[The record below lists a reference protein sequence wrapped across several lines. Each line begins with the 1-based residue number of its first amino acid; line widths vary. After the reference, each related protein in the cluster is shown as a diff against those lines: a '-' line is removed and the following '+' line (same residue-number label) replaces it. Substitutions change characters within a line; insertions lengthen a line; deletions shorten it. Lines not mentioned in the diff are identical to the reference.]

1 MTNFKSL
8 KVKLLFTNEK
18 LRCVV
23 FQQMIHIKVNIF
35 PSLSISIFVLAL
47 LPLMS
52 VRIVHS
58 WHPEQMNTLA
68 RISHIYE
75 HLMSSKDCLDKCF
88 KDCFSV
94 LDATNTMHLLKIKE
108 SLYIKWLKPIL
119 NKQKQC
125 QYITLL
131 SF

>member
-8 KVKLLFTNEK
+8 KVKLFFTNEK
-18 LRCVV
+18 LRCAV

-35 PSLSISIFVLAL
+35 PSLSIRIFVLAL

-58 WHPEQMNTLA
+58 WHPEKMNTLA

-88 KDCFSV
+88 KDFFSV